1 MRRESKGNF
10 QGNRRSM
17 TETENDILP
26 ARGWFALYTA
36 PRSEKKVEARLGEA
50 GVEHFLPMLKVMR
63 RWSDR
68 VKVVEV
74 PLFSSYIFVR
84 CLMSE
89 LGCLN
94 RIYGVVRIVY
104 YNGRPAKVREEEIGR
119 IRDFVK
125 RADRCELVTGDR
137 VEVVCGLLKG
147 EERLVSGQIL
157 YVQRDY
163 LVLYLE
169 QIGVKACVKKCEVKK
184 IQKKKYE
191 QEI

>member
-1 MRRESKGNF
+1 M
-10 QGNRRSM
+10 
-17 TETENDILP
+17 
-26 ARGWFALYTA
+26 
-36 PRSEKKVEARLGEA
+36 
-50 GVEHFLPMLKVMR
+50 
-63 RWSDR
+63 
-68 VKVVEV
+68 
-74 PLFSSYIFVR
+74 
-84 CLMSE
+84 
-89 LGCLN
+89 
-94 RIYGVVRIVY
+94 Y

-157 YVQRDY
+157 QVQRDY

-169 QIGVKACVKKCEVKK
+169 QLGVKACVKKCEVKK